1 MANHEHSSTGGAEI
15 CAVCGKR
22 PGTVPVAWSA
32 QGQRV
37 DGALCESCAR
47 TLLAGPTTAGSGRDP
62 RRPSPF
68 GAFPP
73 LDNEGRVIRG
83 QRGIPQAGP
92 AWAPNQ
98 RGVATAAA
106 RGGGDDGSKTPT
118 LDQFGRDL
126 TEDAR
131 NGRIDPVIGR
141 DDEIEQTI
149 EVLARRR
156 KNNAVLIGEAGVGK
170 TAIAEGLALRIARHE
185 VPETLRDVRIVAVDL
200 GGMVA
205 GAQFRGQFEQR
216 LKTALQEVVETD
228 GKVVLFIDEL
238 HTIVGAG
245 GAEGAMDAANLLKP
259 LLARG
264 ELRVVGATTLAEYR
278 KIEKDGALARRFA
291 AVHVEEPSVEATV
304 EILRGLRSAY
314 EEHHDVKI
322 SDEAL
327 AAAARLSDRYVTEY
341 HLPDKAIDLVDQAAA
356 RVHLYGERGD
366 AARLQRELEH
376 LQAEKQAAVDAE
388 AYEDASEL
396 KTRIAAL
403 EQQLQALEGA
413 DGEAPVAGGLVVTDV
428 DVAAVVGARTGI
440 PVGELVEGELE
451 KLAELESDLHDR
463 VVGQEAAVEV
473 VADTIRRA
481 RVGLS
486 EGDRPVGSF
495 LFLGPTGVGKTELVK
510 ALAER
515 LFGDERSLVRIDMS
529 EFREPHTVARLI
541 GSPPGYVGY
550 GDGGQLTEPVRRRP
564 YSVVLLDEIEKA
576 HPEVWN
582 VLLQLMDD
590 GRLTDGEGR
599 TVDFTNTILVMTS
612 NLGAG
617 GAKKRGLGFT
627 AEEGGELSR
636 EESAERMIAAA
647 KGAFLPE
654 FVNRIDELVVFDA
667 LSAEQIERIGELIV
681 GRVEA
686 RLEDERGIRLDTEPA
701 LIARLAREGF
711 DAEYGARPLQ
721 RHVRRT
727 LEKELTK
734 AIVEGRL
741 KDGDEVTASD
751 ADGEIVLTIS
761 SRAVAEPVAA

>member
-1 MANHEHSSTGGAEI
+1 MSFMANHEHSNTGADV

-37 DGALCESCAR
+37 DGALCETCAR
-47 TLLAGPTTAGSGRDP
+47 TLLAGPANGGP
-62 RRPSPF
+62 L
-68 GAFPP
+68 GGQFPP
-73 LDNEGRVIRG
+73 TGSDDTRAPRFPRG
-83 QRGIPQAGP
+83 VPQAGP

-98 RGVATAAA
+98 RGVATAPGGAG
-106 RGGGDDGSKTPT
+106 RGRGSDTPT

-170 TAIAEGLALRIARHE
+170 TAIAEGLALRITQGQ
-185 VPETLRDVRIVAVDL
+185 VPETLTDVRIVSVDL

-216 LKTALQEVVETD
+216 LKTALQEVVATD

-238 HTIVGAG
+238 HTIDGAG

-264 ELRVVGATTLAEYR
+264 DLRVVGATTLAEYR

-291 AVHVEEPSVEATV
+291 AVHVDEPSVEATV
-304 EILRGLRSAY
+304 EILRGLRTAY
-314 EEHHDVKI
+314 EEHHGVKI
-322 SDEAL
+322 ADAAL
-327 AAAARLSDRYVTEY
+327 DAAARLSDRYVTEY
-341 HLPDKAIDLVDQAAA
+341 HLPDKAIDLMDQAAA
-356 RVHLYGERGD
+356 RVHLHGERSDVGKL
-366 AARLQRELEH
+366 RRELDH

-396 KTRIAAL
+396 KTRIVKL
-403 EQQLQALEGA
+403 EQQIETL
-413 DGEAPVAGGLVVTDV
+413 APHEAGGALSPQVGGLAVTET
-428 DVAAVVGARTGI
+428 DVAAVVASRTGI
-440 PVGELVEGELE
+440 PLGELVEGELE
-451 KLAELESDLHDR
+451 KLQELEADLHAR
-463 VVGQEAAVEV
+463 VIGQDTAVEA

-515 LFGDERSLVRIDMS
+515 LFGDEKSLVRIDMS
-529 EFREPHTVARLI
+529 EFREAHTVARLI

-582 VLLQLMDD
+582 VLLQVMDD

-599 TVDFTNTILVMTS
+599 TVDFNNTILVMTS

-617 GAKKRGLGFT
+617 QAKKRGIGFT
-627 AEEGGELSR
+627 AEDGTGEPDR
-636 EESAERMIAAA
+636 EEAAQRMLAAA
-647 KGAFLPE
+647 KSAFLPE

-681 GRVEA
+681 ARVED
-686 RLEDERGIRLDTEPA
+686 RLYEEREIRLDVDPE
-701 LIARLAREGF
+701 LVARLSREGF
-711 DAEYGARPLQ
+711 DPQYGARPLQ

-727 LEKELTK
+727 LERELTK

-741 KDGDEVTASD
+741 NAGDRVTAAD
-751 ADGEIVLTIS
+751 ADGEITLTIEPT
-761 SRAVAEPVAA
+761 AVPEPIAA